1 MAKTESKV
9 GVGIVGCGFV
19 AHMKHLPAL
28 KEIPEAEIVSVFD
41 FNAGRAQEVAE
52 NFGAVGC
59 KVCTDFEEV
68 IRDPNVDPDEQ
79 CHPFGVCCPGAGC
92 RQACPV

>member
-41 FNAGRAQEVAE
+41 FNAGRA
-52 NFGAVGC
+52 
-59 KVCTDFEEV
+59 
-68 IRDPNVDPDEQ
+68 
-79 CHPFGVCCPGAGC
+79 
-92 RQACPV
+92 

>member
-41 FNAGRAQEVAE
+41 FNAVRAQEVAE
-52 NFGAVGC
+52 NLALWAARSVRIL
-59 KVCTDFEEV
+59 KK
-68 IRDPNVDPDEQ
+68 
-79 CHPFGVCCPGAGC
+79 
-92 RQACPV
+92 